1 MDTAVDDRVTYIII
15 TIIKSITVDVCVG
28 FVFLTAHGQQGLVHL
43 KQWIDFKLYKDKICR
58 HLFLTSKPKVKP
70 AVSVG
75 SEARVV

>member
-43 KQWIDFKLYKDKICR
+43 KYFGLILSCKKTKYADIFSPQNQK
-58 HLFLTSKPKVKP
+58 
-70 AVSVG
+70 
-75 SEARVV
+75 